1 MDYIWTPWRY
11 QYMKQAESNKLPE
24 CIFCDAANR
33 KDDHET
39 LVAYRGKKVFIILNR
54 YPYTSGHVMIVP
66 YAHVGDLA
74 SADPEALA
82 EMMHLAQRVEG
93 AFRANYKPDGMNVG
107 MNIGRAGGAGV
118 VGHIHLHVLPALVR
132 RFQFHDRRRR
142 NARASRRP
150 QHDVHSSSRI
160 SHVRPRRIPVNL
172 ALTEDQQLL
181 QKSVREFAE
190 SEVKPLARENDETG
204 KFPREL
210 FRKAAELGLTG
221 VAIPESEGG
230 AGFDHV
236 SYTIVIEEISRACAS
251 TGVILSV
258 QNSLYCDPIHRLG
271 TVEQKQKFLLP
282 FARGEKI
289 GCYALT
295 EPQAGSNAAALQT
308 KAVKQGDKYIINGT
322 KAWITNGG
330 AADAAIVYV
339 NTDPPK
345 GEKGI
350 TALIVEKGTPGFKV
364 GKEEK
369 KLGINATACSELVFT
384 DCEVPESNRIGS
396 EGEGYKVALSTLD
409 GGRIGIAAQAC
420 GIAQGAFEAALEYS
434 KQRMAFGHPIS
445 QFQAIQF
452 MLADMST
459 ELDAA
464 RLLIRKAAWKQDTGA
479 RFSMDAAIAKLFASE
494 MSTRVTHKAIQIHGG
509 NGYSREYP
517 VERNYRDARITEIY
531 EGTSEIQR
539 LVISSWVLKQ

>member
-1 MDYIWTPWRY
+1 
-11 QYMKQAESNKLPE
+11 
-24 CIFCDAANR
+24 
-33 KDDHET
+33 
-39 LVAYRGKKVFIILNR
+39 
-54 YPYTSGHVMIVP
+54 
-66 YAHVGDLA
+66 
-74 SADPEALA
+74 
-82 EMMHLAQRVEG
+82 MHLE
-93 AFRANYKPDGMNVG
+93 
-107 MNIGRAGGAGV
+107 
-118 VGHIHLHVLPALVR
+118 
-132 RFQFHDRRRR
+132 
-142 NARASRRP
+142 
-150 QHDVHSSSRI
+150 
-160 SHVRPRRIPVNL
+160 
-172 ALTEDQQLL
+172 LTEEQQLL

-190 SEVKPLARENDETG
+190 SEVKPHAKELDETG
-204 KFPREL
+204 RFPRDL
-210 FRKAAELGLTG
+210 FKKAAELGLTG
-221 VAIPESEGG
+221 VALPDSEGG
-230 AGFDHV
+230 AGFDHIAY
-236 SYTIVIEEISRACAS
+236 SIVIEEVSRCCAS

-258 QNSLYCDPIHRLG
+258 QNSLYCDPVHRYG
-271 TVEQKQKFLLP
+271 TDEQKKRLLIP

-308 KAVKQGDKYIINGT
+308 KAVRKGDSYVINGT

-339 NTDPPK
+339 NTEPAK

-350 TALIVEKGTPGFKV
+350 TAIVVEKGTPGFKV

-384 DCEVPESNRIGS
+384 DCAVPAANRIGN

-409 GGRIGIAAQAC
+409 GGRIGIAAQAT
-420 GIAQGAFEAALEYS
+420 GIAQGAFEAALAYS
-434 KQRMAFGHPIS
+434 KERLAFGHPIA

-452 MLADMST
+452 MLADMAT

-479 RFSMDAAIAKLFASE
+479 RFSMDAASAKLFASE
-494 MSTRVTHKAIQIHGG
+494 MAARDTHKAIQIHGG

-539 LVISSWVLKQ
+539 LVIASWLLKS